1 MSVFYK
7 RSYQSRELQNA
18 ITFEQNRI
26 LTFCKNLLFSL
37 IEIFQISPTWIMTMK
52 FDQIPFEDAKFFW
65 NNSDVAKS
73 LIFEKTT
80 CRLGNITT
88 FCGIIKID
96 FRNRSK
102 WEIVTFKIIQSQGQ
116 LILPWI
122 MNIGIELPRT
132 DESLEYLW
140 CVDLLIDLIRTAC
153 RTTLFVD
160 TATFFVRDQC

>member
-1 MSVFYK
+1 MVVWCKFQLFWTKIEGADTFGVKYLKITILSVFYK
-7 RSYQSRELQNA
+7 RFYRNRELQNA

-37 IEIFQISPTWIMTMK
+37 MEIFQISPTWIMTMK
-52 FDQIPFEDAKFFW
+52 TDQIPFEEAKIFEITHLA
-65 NNSDVAKS
+65 NS
-73 LIFEKTT
+73 LIFENTT
-80 CRLGNITT
+80 CWLGNITT

-132 DESLEYLW
+132 DESLEYL
-140 CVDLLIDLIRTAC
+140 
-153 RTTLFVD
+153 
-160 TATFFVRDQC
+160 